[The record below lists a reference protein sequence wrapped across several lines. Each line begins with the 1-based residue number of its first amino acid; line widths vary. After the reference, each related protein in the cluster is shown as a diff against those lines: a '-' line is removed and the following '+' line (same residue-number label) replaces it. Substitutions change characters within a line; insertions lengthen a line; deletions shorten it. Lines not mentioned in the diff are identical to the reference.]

1 MAENTTEEN
10 KQESPP
16 AIDNNTTQEIID
28 NGKPLVA
35 TSGVESLRGIFDAYG
50 DGKDPFA
57 KEETTEE
64 KPEEKKEEAPG
75 VGADFDN
82 ASTKKEEKKPEEAK
96 KEEVKSDAAVTDKK
110 EEDYSDMTEEDL
122 APSPLD
128 KPKTARRIKALLHK
142 VEETNRI
149 VATTKAEL
157 TEKATKLADLEKKLN
172 ESGSAN
178 PEVQKQIDELA
189 MYRRRYQ
196 LETDPEVKSKFDD
209 AIAAKDGDITEILK
223 QNAAGEGLIK
233 LITDEGGL
241 AKFARLNKSYKLA
254 DGSSVTAKELFN
266 RIRDTLTDNNPAD
279 ALALDAALQEQS
291 RLASDKTRYI
301 EAEKGKAKEYFT
313 AQEKAQTDRATGLKA
328 KVEGFIT
335 KLTNEDE
342 SFKDLVVPADASPE
356 KAKEIKEENT
366 YRKQLRDVL
375 KASIGTTDPDEYL
388 AMVKDATLLY
398 PVRRSLAKS
407 EATIKE
413 RDAEIVKLKEEL
425 NKVRG
430 ASATTPK
437 KGGSISG
444 GKQEEKKAAKPRTLE
459 EELEAIAG
467 GE

>member
-10 KQESPP
+10 KQDTPP
-16 AIDNNTTQEIID
+16 AADNNAQKEIID

-35 TSGVESLRGIFDAYG
+35 SSGVESLAGIFDAFG
-50 DGKDPFA
+50 EGKDPFA
-57 KEETTEE
+57 KEDKAAEE
-64 KPEEKKEEAPG
+64 KPVVEEKKEEKKEDAG
-75 VGADFDN
+75 VGSDFDN
-82 ASTKKEEKKPEEAK
+82 ASTKKEEKKEEAK
-96 KEEVKSDAAVTDKK
+96 PDASTETKED
-110 EEDYSDMTEEDL
+110 DYSDLKDEDL

-157 TEKATKLADLEKKLN
+157 TEKATALADLEKKLT

-178 PEVQKQIDELA
+178 PDVQKQIDELA

-196 LETDPEVKSKFDD
+196 LESDPEVKAKFDD
-209 AIAAKDGDITEILK
+209 AIVAKDAEISDILK

-233 LITDEGGL
+233 LINDEGGL

-254 DGSSVTAKELFN
+254 DGKSVTAKELFN

-279 ALALDAALQEQS
+279 ALALDSAIQEQA
-291 RLASDKTRYI
+291 RLASEKVRYI
-301 EAEKGKAKEYFT
+301 ETEKGKAKEYFT
-313 AQEKAQTDRATGLKA
+313 AQEKAQQERSTGLKA
-328 KVEGFIT
+328 KVEAFVA
-335 KLTNEDE
+335 KLTNEDD
-342 SFKDLVVPADASPE
+342 SFKDLVAPADASPE
-356 KAKEIKEENT
+356 KAKEIKEENI

-398 PVRRSLAKS
+398 PVKRSLAKA
-407 EATIKE
+407 EATNKE
-413 RDAEIVKLKEEL
+413 KDVEIAKLKAEL
-425 NKVRG
+425 DKVRG
-430 ASATTPK
+430 ASTTTPK
-437 KGGSISG
+437 KSSIAG

-459 EELEAIAG
+459 EELDAIAG
-467 GE
+467 GQG